1 MKYTTFIVFIAV
13 LGIFFYFF
21 LPPFQPSETSPVNV
35 SFDRVPPKGM
45 LEYKSGLFRFSLFYP
60 GDLKF
65 REMGV
70 GSDTTILFENPETG
84 KGFQIFIVPYPE
96 SEISQE
102 QFKKDLPAGIMT
114 DLVDILIDDLPAIMF
129 YSRDPAIGDT
139 REVWFVKNGFLY
151 EVTTYRD
158 LDAWLSSIMQTWQ
171 FLEF

>member
-1 MKYTTFIVFIAV
+1 MFLIRRLVQVCLFGKFYKVRPRKTMKYTTFIVFIAV
-13 LGIFFYFF
+13 LGIFFC
-21 LPPFQPSETSPVNV
+21 
-35 SFDRVPPKGM
+35 
-45 LEYKSGLFRFSLFYP
+45 FSLFYP